1 MRAAKPEP
9 PAAKSSLS
17 DQAFSA
23 LEEMIVTLQLPP
35 GSLWSEAMLS
45 ESIGIGR
52 TPVREA
58 VQRLAEYHLVVIMK
72 RHGIR
77 IAEVNEQEQLLVLE
91 TRRELERLI
100 ATRAARRA
108 SVEDKKT
115 LASMA
120 QALLKA
126 GKAGDVVEM
135 LRQYFVAKTF
145 TAELLGQPLH
155 RPGDRAALHPVAAL
169 LLHAS
174 QGAERP
180 LGSGAP
186 ACRAAARDRHRRRAG
201 GGGGLRAADRLRGGL
216 RQAHHHPRLLTGA
229 ACATV
234 RGAARLTT
242 LTYHRYSTDHAS
254 HRATSRR
261 LPSATAASFRSAS

>member
-9 PAAKSSLS
+9 PAVKSSLS

-23 LEEMIVTLQLPP
+23 LEEMIVTLKLPP
-35 GSLWSEAMLS
+35 GSLWSEATLS
-45 ESIGIGR
+45 ESVGIGR

-58 VQRLAEYHLVVIMK
+58 VQRLAEYHLVVIIK

-115 LASMA
+115 LAAMA

-126 GKAGDVVEM
+126 GKAGDVFEM

-145 TAELLGQPLH
+145 TANCAGNRFSAQAIAPLYTLSRRFYFMHHKELNDLPEVARLHAELL
-155 RPGDRAALHPVAAL
+155 RAIATGDEAEAAVACD
-169 LLHAS
+169 
-174 QGAERP
+174 QQI
-180 LGSGAP
+180 
-186 ACRAAARDRHRRRAG
+186 D
-201 GGGGLRAADRLRGGL
+201 
-216 RQAHHHPRLLTGA
+216 
-229 ACATV
+229 
-234 RGAARLTT
+234 
-242 LTYHRYSTDHAS
+242 Y
-254 HRATSRR
+254 
-261 LPSATAASFRSAS
+261 AASFAKRIITRGF

>member
-23 LEEMIVTLQLPP
+23 LEEMIVTLKLPP

-58 VQRLAEYHLVVIMK
+58 VQRLAEYHLVLIMK

-108 SVEDKKT
+108 SAEDKKT
-115 LASMA
+115 LAAMA

-145 TAELLGQPLH
+145 TAVCSGNRFTAQAIAPLYTLSRRFYFMHHKELNDLSE
-155 RPGDRAALHPVAAL
+155 VAR
-169 LLHAS
+169 LHADLLRAIATGDE
-174 QGAERP
+174 Q
-180 LGSGAP
+180 
-186 ACRAAARDRHRRRAG
+186 AAAVACERQIDYAAG
-201 GGGGLRAADRLRGGL
+201 FAKRIITRG
-216 RQAHHHPRLLTGA
+216 
-229 ACATV
+229 
-234 RGAARLTT
+234 
-242 LTYHRYSTDHAS
+242 
-254 HRATSRR
+254 
-261 LPSATAASFRSAS
+261 F

>member
-1 MRAAKPEP
+1 
-9 PAAKSSLS
+9 
-17 DQAFSA
+17 
-23 LEEMIVTLQLPP
+23 
-35 GSLWSEAMLS
+35 MLS
-45 ESIGIGR
+45 ESLGIGR

-108 SVEDKKT
+108 SAEDKKT
-115 LASMA
+115 MAAMA

-145 TAELLGQPLH
+145 TAAA
-155 RPGDRAALHPVAAL
+155 RATASRAGDRAALHPVAA
-169 LLHAS
+169 AS
-174 QGAERP
+174 
-180 LGSGAP
+180 
-186 ACRAAARDRHRRRAG
+186 
-201 GGGGLRAADRLRGGL
+201 
-216 RQAHHHPRLLTGA
+216 
-229 ACATV
+229 
-234 RGAARLTT
+234 TT
-242 LTYHRYSTDHAS
+242 CTT
-254 HRATSRR
+254 
-261 LPSATAASFRSAS
+261 RS

>member
-1 MRAAKPEP
+1 MPTAKPAP
-9 PAAKSSLS
+9 PVVKSSLS
-17 DQAFSA
+17 EQAFGT
-23 LEEMIVTLQLPP
+23 LEEMIVTLKLPP

-45 ESIGIGR
+45 ESLGIGR

-115 LASMA
+115 MAAMA

-145 TAELLGQPLH
+145 TAGCSGNRFCAQAIAPLYTLSRRFYFMHHQELNDLLEVARLHAELL
-155 RPGDRAALHPVAAL
+155 RAIATGDEQAAAL
-169 LLHAS
+169 
-174 QGAERP
+174 
-180 LGSGAP
+180 
-186 ACRAAARDRHRRRAG
+186 ACDRQIDYAAAFAKRIIT
-201 GGGGLRAADRLRGGL
+201 RG
-216 RQAHHHPRLLTGA
+216 
-229 ACATV
+229 
-234 RGAARLTT
+234 
-242 LTYHRYSTDHAS
+242 
-254 HRATSRR
+254 
-261 LPSATAASFRSAS
+261 F

>member
-9 PAAKSSLS
+9 PAVKSSLS

-23 LEEMIVTLQLPP
+23 LEEMIVTLKLPP
-35 GSLWSEAMLS
+35 GSLWSEATLS
-45 ESIGIGR
+45 ESLGIGR

-58 VQRLAEYHLVVIMK
+58 VQRLAEYHLVLIIK

-108 SVEDKKT
+108 SAEDKKT
-115 LASMA
+115 LAAMA

-145 TAELLGQPLH
+145 TASCAGNRFSAQAIAPLYTLSRRFYFMHHKELNDLSEVARLHAELL
-155 RPGDRAALHPVAAL
+155 RAIATGDE
-169 LLHAS
+169 
-174 QGAERP
+174 Q
-180 LGSGAP
+180 
-186 ACRAAARDRHRRRAG
+186 AAAVACD
-201 GGGGLRAADRLRGGL
+201 LQIDYAAAFAKRIITRG
-216 RQAHHHPRLLTGA
+216 
-229 ACATV
+229 
-234 RGAARLTT
+234 
-242 LTYHRYSTDHAS
+242 
-254 HRATSRR
+254 
-261 LPSATAASFRSAS
+261 F

>member
-9 PAAKSSLS
+9 PAVKSSLS

-23 LEEMIVTLQLPP
+23 LEEMIVTLKLPP
-35 GSLWSEAMLS
+35 GSLWSEATLS
-45 ESIGIGR
+45 ESLGIGR

-58 VQRLAEYHLVVIMK
+58 VQRLAEYHLVLIMK

-108 SVEDKKT
+108 SAEDKKT

-145 TAELLGQPLH
+145 TASCSGNRFTAQAIAPLYTLSRRFYFMHHKELNDLSE
-155 RPGDRAALHPVAAL
+155 VAR
-169 LLHAS
+169 LHADLLRAIATGDE
-174 QGAERP
+174 Q
-180 LGSGAP
+180 
-186 ACRAAARDRHRRRAG
+186 AAATACERQIDYAAG
-201 GGGGLRAADRLRGGL
+201 FAKRIITRG
-216 RQAHHHPRLLTGA
+216 
-229 ACATV
+229 
-234 RGAARLTT
+234 
-242 LTYHRYSTDHAS
+242 
-254 HRATSRR
+254 
-261 LPSATAASFRSAS
+261 F